1 MAAKMA
7 TTDSS
12 GMMSV
17 DCQAC
22 DRSGKEDVTPTCD
35 MVCTT
40 SMTAILVKEVDLVAQ
55 IAHQNLPILNSILIG
70 RSAHNDPDPPRNF
83 S

>member
-7 TTDSS
+7 MTDSS

-17 DCQAC
+17 DCHAC
-22 DRSGKEDVTPTCD
+22 DQSGKEDVTPTCD

-40 SMTAILVKEVDLVAQ
+40 HFTAILVKEVDSVAQ
-55 IAHQNLPILNSILIG
+55 FAHQDLLILNNILVG